1 MKKPKSNN
9 SKEKIK
15 KAPGNGQKNVDHA
28 AASELD
34 GYSDFGGLPI
44 RDLKKNL
51 GCG

>member
-1 MKKPKSNN
+1 MKKQKSNN

-15 KAPGNGQKNVDHA
+15 KALSNQQKKLDVSSNGHDC
-28 AASELD
+28 
-34 GYSDFGGLPI
+34 YSDFGGLPM